1 MDVYNPVVG
10 GPLVHTYS
18 IVARDTETGQLGVA
32 VQSHYFSVGSVVTW
46 AEAGVGAVAT
56 QSIADPAYGK
66 LGLDLMR
73 AGRSAPDTLTGL
85 VASDPMSAVRQVGIV
100 DAYGRAAAHT
110 GRLAIAEAGHIT
122 GEGFSVQANMMVQPS
137 VWPAMAAAYES
148 AHGEL
153 VDRLL
158 NVLDAAEAEGGDIRG
173 CQSAAILVVA
183 GKNTGRPWLDKL
195 YDVRV
200 DDAPNPLS
208 EIRRLVSV
216 ARAYIHQR
224 RAQSALET
232 DDIVTMNREF
242 KTACELIGDNPEIR
256 FWHAIG
262 LLSAGEIDDGI
273 TILREIAAHNRNWIT
288 LALRLP
294 HPPLKTDPEMLE
306 RIRQLI

>member
-1 MDVYNPVVG
+1 MDVYNPVVR

-294 HPPLKTDPEMLE
+294 PPLLKTDPEMLE